1 MHEFS
6 DESADGLR
14 GDALRTDGLSAAE
27 QRLTHD
33 SELTREAPI
42 WLVDDDPAVRE
53 SLSQWLEL
61 AELSLRCFSRGEVLL
76 EALAAGEPVSVV
88 ISDIRMPG
96 MDGMTLLSR
105 LALAAPELPV
115 LMMTGHGDIATAV
128 TAMQRGARDFIEK
141 PFDPEA
147 LELKLRQALAG
158 RRLSDEN
165 QRLRRRLSVRGL
177 SGLLRG
183 ESPKI
188 RQLRDQLLELRGRP
202 ARLWITGEPGSGRT
216 ATALALAEHAAPHAT
231 AHSEPARNDG
241 SVAEH
246 VLLAKVECRLLA
258 GDERGAQALSDAID
272 EALAAAPDATTLLL
286 HEVSGLTDEQWQG
299 LEGWLATQPHAGR
312 QSPRLVCS
320 ASHGVSDLTASSAVG
335 LTLGHALADIELSTP
350 PLRERREDIPLLM
363 AHFSRQAAEVHQVP
377 EVSFAAGELATM
389 MAADWPGNL
398 WQLRQLASRRVVLGE
413 SAPTPKTSGGE
424 HDEEDEST
432 GLAAE
437 VALFEATLIRAA
449 LKRARGNIALVLEE
463 LALPRRTLNLKMH
476 KYGLRRDSFRQGGD
490 TSGE

>member
-1 MHEFS
+1 MNDLS
-6 DESADGLR
+6 DDSADGL
-14 GDALRTDGLSAAE
+14 LIEHLSVAE

-33 SELTREAPI
+33 RELTREAPI

-53 SLSQWLEL
+53 SLAQWLEL
-61 AELSLRCFSRGEVLL
+61 AELTLRCFSRGEALL
-76 EALAAGEPVSVV
+76 EALASGEPVSVV

-96 MDGMTLLSR
+96 MDGMTLLAR

-115 LMMTGHGDIATAV
+115 LMMTGHGDVATAV
-128 TAMQRGARDFIEK
+128 AAMQGGARDFIEK

-183 ESPKI
+183 ESPKV
-188 RQLRDQLLELRGRP
+188 RQLREQLLELRGHP

-216 ATALALAEHAAPHAT
+216 ATALALAEHAAPQTASARSDAVMAAHA
-231 AHSEPARNDG
+231 
-241 SVAEH
+241 
-246 VLLAKVECRLLA
+246 LLARVECRPLT
-258 GDERGAQALSDAID
+258 GDARGAGALAEAMAD
-272 EALAAAPDATTLLL
+272 ALAAAPGATTLLL
-286 HEVSGLTDEQWQG
+286 HEVSGLSAEQWQW
-299 LEGWLATQPHAGR
+299 LDGWLVSQSHAGR

-320 ASHGVSDLTASSAVG
+320 AMKSPHELIAGGALS
-335 LTLGHALADIELSTP
+335 LTLGHALAEIELSTP
-350 PLRERREDIPLLM
+350 ALRERREDIPLLM
-363 AHFSRQAAEVHQVP
+363 AHFSRQAAEVHQVA
-377 EVSFAAGELATM
+377 EVSFGTGELAAL

-398 WQLRQLASRRVVLGE
+398 WQLRQLASQRVVLGE
-413 SAPTPKTSGGE
+413 TEPVPVDGE
-424 HDEEDEST
+424 GKQDEGNHST
-432 GLAAE
+432 GLAAQ
-437 VALFEATLIRAA
+437 VALFEATLIRAS
-449 LKRARGNIALVLEE
+449 LQRARGNIARVLDE

-490 TSGE
+490 ESGE